1 MGAYSDIMVYCGF
14 GRLESLFTAT
24 LAWRTVFDQL
34 RPDLIVCDHSPIV
47 CFAAYGRTPVVQVGD
62 GFTLPPAAGDSFPRF
77 QAKNQAPVPDD
88 TTVPGVN
95 EGDRHPGGP
104 PRHAATARRR
114 PAGRPAP

>member
-47 CFAAYGRTPVVQVGD
+47 CFAAYGRIPVVQVGD
-62 GFTLPPAAGDSFPRF
+62 GFTLPPAEGDSFPGF
-77 QAKNQAPVPDD
+77 QAKKPA
-88 TTVPGVN
+88 TVPA
-95 EGDRHPGGP
+95 DRTVKRKHLVTGKIVAAVEDPGG
-104 PRHAATARRR
+104 RRIT
-114 PAGRPAP
+114 